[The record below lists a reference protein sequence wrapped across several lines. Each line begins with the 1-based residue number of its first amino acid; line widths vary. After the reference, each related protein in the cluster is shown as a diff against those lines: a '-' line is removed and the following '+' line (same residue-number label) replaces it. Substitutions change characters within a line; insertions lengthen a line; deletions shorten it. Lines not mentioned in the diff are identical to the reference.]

1 MSFELENVIR
11 GIVGITILTLIG
23 FILSKN
29 KKKISWRLVI
39 WGFSIQFLFAF
50 AILKIGF
57 IHDFF
62 DIISKVFVKTLSFA
76 EQGSVFLFG
85 STLVYDNSFGAV
97 FAFKILPTIIFF
109 SALTSVLFYFGIL
122 QKIIYGCAWLMKKTM
137 KLSGAESLSA
147 IGNIFLG
154 QTESPL
160 LVKPYIKN
168 MTKSELMCLMSGGMS
183 TIAGGV
189 FVAFISFLGG
199 ESYEEQIKFAK
210 HLLAASIM
218 SAPAAI
224 VMSKILIPETGK
236 VNNSMEISN
245 ESLGVNVL
253 ESISKGT
260 VQGIK
265 LAVNVGA
272 MLLVFISL
280 ISMINYI
287 LGLFSNDL
295 NLQNILGYVMAP
307 FAWIV
312 GVCKTDITLVGQLI
326 GEKTIINEFIAYD
339 SLGKM
344 IKEGQLS
351 ERSIIIATYLLCG
364 FANFSSIGIQI
375 GGIGSLAPSRISDLA
390 KLGIYSLIAGTLACF
405 CTATIVG
412 MIL

>member
-1 MSFELENVIR
+1 MNIDVINLLR
-11 GIVGITILTLIG
+11 GVLGIIILIAIA
-23 FILSKN
+23 FMISKKRKN
-29 KKKISWRLVI
+29 ISWKLVF
-39 WGFSIQFLFAF
+39 WGFSIQFIFAF
-50 AILKIGF
+50 AILKIKF
-57 IHDFF
+57 IHEFF
-62 DIISKVFVKTLSFA
+62 NIISTIFVTTLSFA
-76 EQGSVFLFG
+76 EAGSVFLFG
-85 STLVYDNSFGAV
+85 ETLVHSNSFGAT

-122 QKIIYGCAWLMKKTM
+122 QKIIYGCAWIMKKTM

-154 QTESPL
+154 QTEAPL

-168 MTKSELMCLMSGGMS
+168 MTKSELMCLMSGGMA

-189 FVAFISFLGG
+189 FIAFISFLGG
-199 ESYEEQIKFAK
+199 DNYHEQIKFAK

-224 VMSKILIPETGK
+224 VMSKILIPETDK
-236 VNNSMEISN
+236 VNNSMQISN
-245 ESLGVNVL
+245 ENLGANVL

-260 VQGIK
+260 IQGIK

-280 ISMINYI
+280 ITMINYI
-287 LGLFSNDL
+287 LGIFSNDL
-295 NLQNILGYVMAP
+295 SLQNILGYIMAP

-312 GVCKTDITLVGQLI
+312 GVCKSDIILIGQLI

-339 SLGKM
+339 SLGHM
-344 IKEGQLS
+344 IKNNQLS

-375 GGIGSLAPSRISDLA
+375 GGIGALAPDRISDLA

-412 MIL
+412 MII

>member
-1 MSFELENVIR
+1 MNIDIINLCR
-11 GIVGITILTLIG
+11 GIIGIIILIAIAV
-23 FILSKN
+23 ILSKKRKN
-29 KKKISWRLVI
+29 ISWKLVF
-39 WGFSIQFLFAF
+39 WGFSIQFIFAF
-50 AILKIGF
+50 AILKIKF
-57 IHDFF
+57 IHEFF
-62 DIISKVFVKTLSFA
+62 NIISAVFVTTLSFA
-76 EQGSVFLFG
+76 EEGSVFLFG
-85 STLVYDNSFGAV
+85 ETLVHSNSFGAT

-122 QKIIYGCAWLMKKTM
+122 QKIIYGCAWIMKKTM

-154 QTESPL
+154 QTEAPL

-168 MTKSELMCLMSGGMS
+168 MTKSELMCLMSGGMA

-189 FVAFISFLGG
+189 FIAFISFLGG
-199 ESYEEQIKFAK
+199 DSYHEQIKFAK

-224 VMSKILIPETGK
+224 VMSKILIPETEK
-236 VNNSMEISN
+236 VNNSMKISN
-245 ESLGVNVL
+245 ESLGTNVL

-260 VQGIK
+260 IQGIK

-280 ISMINYI
+280 ITMLNYI
-287 LGLFSNDL
+287 LGIFSNDL
-295 NLQNILGYVMAP
+295 SLQNILGYIMAP

-312 GVCKTDITLVGQLI
+312 GICKSDIILIGQLI

-339 SLGKM
+339 SLGHM
-344 IKEGQLS
+344 IKNNQLS

-375 GGIGSLAPSRISDLA
+375 GGIGALAPNRISDVA

-412 MIL
+412 MII